1 MAFGVRILT
10 ISSAARVPNSDRLSV
25 YRVLG
30 YDAVSANQEDGSARF
45 AEGERV
51 IYVPEGSHIPEAM
64 LRAHGFWGQHPQFH
78 REMGML
84 SGANGELGKPLTLRG
99 QLSTGLLWTLPANPA
114 HLPDPTNFPTR

>member
-51 IYVPEGSHIPEAM
+51 RSEEHTSELQSLMRISYAVFCLKKKIYNFTYYNNLI
-64 LRAHGFWGQHPQFH
+64 H
-78 REMGML
+78 RYL
-84 SGANGELGKPLTLRG
+84 QDTPNTKK
-99 QLSTGLLWTLPANPA
+99 
-114 HLPDPTNFPTR
+114 

>member
-51 IYVPEGSHIPEAM
+51 IYVPEGSHIPEEM
-64 LRAHGFWGQHPQFH
+64 LREHGFWGQHPQFH
-78 REMGML
+78 REMGL
-84 SGANGELGKPLTLRG
+84 LRSEERRVGKECVSQCR
-99 QLSTGLLWTLPANPA
+99 SRWS
-114 HLPDPTNFPTR
+114 PDN

>member
-51 IYVPEGSHIPEAM
+51 IYVPEGSHIPEEM
-64 LRAHGFWGQHPQFH
+64 LREHGFWGQHPQFH
-78 REMGML
+78 REMGLL
-84 SGANGELGKPLTLRG
+84 SGAIGDIVTHLTLRG
-99 QLSTGLLWTLPANPA
+99 PLSTGLARTSGGWG
-114 HLPDPTNFPTR
+114 RRG